1 MIRTLDALP
10 STRYEIGLLRRD
22 AEPEKQMRRFEW
34 TRDRVVQSIPW
45 LKRENAL
52 GREILFRP
60 ADTRY
65 VLVDDV
71 KPGGVQAL
79 RAAGHEPAAVVETSP
94 GNLQVWVKLPH
105 IIAAPERTEIGRE
118 LAAEAG
124 GDRGSVGWDKLGKLP
139 GFTNRKP
146 KHEFERGGQM
156 LAPFVLLLEAAG
168 AVASLGVELIAR
180 VRAKLK
186 PKSKPIEEPK
196 QPRRTRTV
204 SPPPVSGLQENVR
217 QYYVAIIARELP
229 RTSGDRSAA
238 DFRAARDLL
247 DAGYS
252 RDDVAA
258 ALATSSH
265 VAGRDAAGVTDYTN
279 RTIDAASAPRAQ
291 TAHRDTT
298 SPTAPPQDLD
308 QDLDQDL
315 GPSR

>member
-10 STRYEIGLLRRD
+10 ALRYEIGLLRRD

-60 ADTRY
+60 SETRY

-71 KPGGVQAL
+71 KPAGVQAL
-79 RAAGHEPAAVVETSP
+79 RAAGHEPAAVVETSQD
-94 GNLQVWVKLPH
+94 NLQVWVKLPH
-105 IIAAPERTEIGRE
+105 IVAADERTEIGRE

-124 GDRGSVGWDKLGKLP
+124 GDKGSVAWDKLGKLP

-146 KHEFERGGQM
+146 KHEFDRDGHR

-180 VRAKLK
+180 IRAKLK
-186 PKSKPIEEPK
+186 PKSKHIEEPK
-196 QPRRTRTV
+196 QPRRTRTI
-204 SPPPVSGLQENVR
+204 SPPVSGLQENVR

-229 RTSGDRSAA
+229 KTGGDRSAA

-247 DAGYS
+247 EAGYS
-252 RDDVAA
+252 RYDVAA

-265 VAGRDAAGVTDYTN
+265 VAGRDAAGVTDYTS

-291 TAHRDTT
+291 RDTT
-298 SPTAPPQDLD
+298 SPIVPPRDLD